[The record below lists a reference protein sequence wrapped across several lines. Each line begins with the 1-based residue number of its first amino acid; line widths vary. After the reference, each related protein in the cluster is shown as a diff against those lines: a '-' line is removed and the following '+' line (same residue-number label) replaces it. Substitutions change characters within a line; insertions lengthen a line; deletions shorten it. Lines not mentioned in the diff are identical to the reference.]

1 MIYSGPTVF
10 ELGEVAALKLAVKN
24 FRKVETT
31 LVGSGDDAAVVA
43 VSDGR
48 FVVTTDTM
56 VEGHDFR
63 NDFSSGYDLGFK
75 AVASNVADVAAMGAK
90 PIALV
95 VAMVITKS
103 TTQQW
108 LEDFARGLQAGC
120 DQLAP
125 QCEIVGG
132 DLASGE
138 QIVIAV
144 TAHGHLAGA
153 NPVLRSGAKAGDQV
167 ALAGTLGR
175 AACGLDLLMHPDQS
189 LAKAYDE
196 WVAIQLR
203 PTPPIELGVLAAANA
218 TAMLDVSDSLAL
230 DCNRLANASSVS
242 IELDKTKLEG
252 YAAVLELAAQSMT
265 ARDDV
270 ARDPMD
276 WVLYGGEDHS
286 LLATFP
292 HGSEIPRGF
301 KVIGRVLERGAAA
314 VTLGGVALEAKGWD
328 SVSS

>member
-1 MIYSGPTVF
+1 MNYSGPTVD

-56 VEGHDFR
+56 VESHDFR
-63 NDFSSGYDLGFK
+63 TDFSSAYDLGFK

-95 VAMVITKS
+95 VAMVIPKTTKVS
-103 TTQQW
+103 W

-120 DQLAP
+120 DELAP
-125 QCEIVGG
+125 DCEIVGG

-144 TAHGHLAGA
+144 TAHGTLAGA
-153 NPVLRSGAKAGDQV
+153 NPVLRSGAQVGDQV

-175 AACGLDLLMHPDQS
+175 AACGLDLLLHTDGS
-189 LAKAYDE
+189 LIKAYDE

-203 PTPPIELGVLAAANA
+203 PTPPIQLGIQAAPAANS
-218 TAMLDVSDSLAL
+218 MLDVSDSLAL
-230 DCNRLANASSVS
+230 DSNRLANASNVT
-242 IELDKTKLEG
+242 IELDRTKLEG
-252 YAAVLELAAQSMT
+252 YAAVLELAALSMT
-265 ARDDV
+265 ARDDI

-292 HGSEIPRGF
+292 AGAELPRGF
-301 KVIGRVLERGAAA
+301 KVIGKVIERNQSP
-314 VTLGGVALEAKGWD
+314 VWLGSSPLEAKGWD

>member
-10 ELGEVAALKLAVKN
+10 ELGEIAALKLAVKN

-175 AACGLDLLMHPDQS
+175 AACGLDLLMHQDPS

-203 PTPPIELGVLAAANA
+203 PTPPIDLGVLAAANA

-265 ARDDV
+265 ARDDI

-276 WVLYGGEDHS
+276 WVLYGGEDHA

-292 HGSEIPRGF
+292 QGSEIPRGF
-301 KVIGRVLERGAAA
+301 KVIGRVLERGGAA
-314 VTLGGVALEAKGWD
+314 VTLGGVVLEAKGWD

>member
-1 MIYSGPTVF
+1 
-10 ELGEVAALKLAVKN
+10 
-24 FRKVETT
+24 
-31 LVGSGDDAAVVA
+31 
-43 VSDGR
+43 
-48 FVVTTDTM
+48 M

-63 NDFSSGYDLGFK
+63 NEFSTGYDLGFK

-95 VAMVITKS
+95 VAMVITKE
-103 TTQQW
+103 TTQMW

-125 QCEIVGG
+125 ECEIVGG

-138 QIVIAV
+138 QIVLAV

-153 NPVLRSGAKAGDQV
+153 NPVLRSGAKPGDKV

-175 AACGLDLLMHPDQS
+175 AACGLDLLLHSDSS

-196 WVAIQLR
+196 WVAVQLR
-203 PTPPIELGVLAAANA
+203 PTPPIELGVMAAKTA

-230 DCNRLANASSVS
+230 DCNRLANASEVS
-242 IELDKTKLEG
+242 IELDRTKLEG
-252 YAAVLELAAQSMT
+252 YAAVLELAALSMT

-276 WVLYGGEDHS
+276 WVLFGGEDHS

-292 HGSEIPRGF
+292 QDAEIPRGF
-301 KVIGRVLERGAAA
+301 KVIGQVVSRQKDA
-314 VTLGGVALEAKGWD
+314 VTLGGNVLAARGWD

>member
-1 MIYSGPTVF
+1 MNYSGPTVF

-63 NDFSSGYDLGFK
+63 NEFSTGYDLGFK

-95 VAMVITKS
+95 VAMVITKD
-103 TTQQW
+103 TTQMW

-120 DQLAP
+120 NQLAP

-153 NPVLRSGAKAGDQV
+153 QPVLRSGAKPGDKV

-175 AACGLDLLMHPDQS
+175 AACGLDLLLHPDES

-196 WVAIQLR
+196 WVAVQLR
-203 PTPPIELGVLAAANA
+203 PTPPIELGVLAANSA

-230 DCNRLANASSVS
+230 DCNRLAQASEVS
-242 IELDKTKLEG
+242 IELDRTKLEG
-252 YAAVLELAAQSMT
+252 YAAVLELAALSMT

-270 ARDPMD
+270 VRDPMD

-292 HGSEIPRGF
+292 EGAEIPRGF
-301 KVIGRVLERGAAA
+301 KVIGEVIARQKDA
-314 VTLGGVALEAKGWD
+314 VTLGGNVLAARGWD

>member
-1 MIYSGPTVF
+1 VIYSGPTVF

-75 AVASNVADVAAMGAK
+75 AVASNVADVAAMGAR
-90 PIALV
+90 PIAMV

-175 AACGLDLLMHPDQS
+175 AACGLDLLMHQDQS

-203 PTPPIELGVLAAANA
+203 PTPPIDLGVLAAANA

-265 ARDDV
+265 ARDDI
-270 ARDPMD
+270 ARDSMD

-292 HGSEIPRGF
+292 QGSEIPRGF
-301 KVIGRVLERGAAA
+301 KVIGSVLERGAAA
-314 VTLGGVALEAKGWD
+314 VTLGGVVLEAKGWD

>member
-1 MIYSGPTVF
+1 VIYSGPTVF
-10 ELGEVAALKLAVKN
+10 ELGEIAALKLAVKN

-31 LVGSGDDAAVVA
+31 LVGSGDDAAVVS
-43 VSDGR
+43 VTDGR

-56 VEGHDFR
+56 VESHDFKTE
-63 NDFSSGYDLGFK
+63 FSSGYDLGFK

-95 VAMVITKS
+95 VAMVIPKT
-103 TTQQW
+103 TTQMW

-120 DQLAP
+120 DELAP
-125 QCEIVGG
+125 ECEIVGG

-153 NPVLRSGAKAGDQV
+153 NPVLRSGAQVGDSV

-175 AACGLDLLMHPDQS
+175 AACGLDLLLHQDKS
-189 LAKAYDE
+189 LANAYDE
-196 WVAIQLR
+196 WVAVQLR
-203 PTPPIELGVLAAANA
+203 PTPPIQLGIQAAGVAN
-218 TAMLDVSDSLAL
+218 AMLDVSDSLAL
-230 DCNRLANASSVS
+230 DCNRLANASDVS
-242 IELDKTKLEG
+242 IELDRSKLEG
-252 YAAVLELAAQSMT
+252 YAAVLELAVQSMS
-265 ARDDV
+265 ARDDL

-292 HGSEIPRGF
+292 QGIEIPRGF
-301 KVIGRVLERGAAA
+301 KVIGSVVQRGDVA
-314 VTLGGVALEAKGWD
+314 VSLGGGELEPRGWD

>member
-1 MIYSGPTVF
+1 MNYSGPTVF
-10 ELGEVAALKLAVKN
+10 ELGEIAALKLAVKN

-43 VSDGR
+43 VTDGR

-56 VEGHDFR
+56 VESHDFR
-63 NDFSSGYDLGFK
+63 TEFSTGYDLGFK

-95 VAMVITKS
+95 VAMVIPKN
-103 TTQQW
+103 TTQMW

-120 DQLAP
+120 DELAP
-125 QCEIVGG
+125 ECEIVGG
-132 DLASGE
+132 DLAAGE

-153 NPVLRSGAKAGDQV
+153 NPVLRSGAQVGDSV

-175 AACGLDLLMHPDQS
+175 AACGLDLLLHQDKS

-196 WVAIQLR
+196 WVAVQLR
-203 PTPPIELGVLAAANA
+203 PTPPIQLGIQAAGHANS
-218 TAMLDVSDSLAL
+218 MLDVSDSLAL
-230 DCNRLANASSVS
+230 DCNRLANASDVS
-242 IELDKTKLEG
+242 IELDRNKLEG
-252 YAAVLELAAQSMT
+252 YAAVLELAAQSLS

-292 HGSEIPRGF
+292 QGSEIPRGF
-301 KVIGRVLERGAAA
+301 KVIGSVVKRGA
-314 VTLGGVALEAKGWD
+314 VPVSLGGSELEPKGWD

>member
-1 MIYSGPTVF
+1 MNYSGPTVF

-63 NDFSSGYDLGFK
+63 NEFSSGYDLGFK

-95 VAMVITKS
+95 VAMVITKD
-103 TTQQW
+103 TTQMW

-120 DQLAP
+120 NQLAP

-153 NPVLRSGAKAGDQV
+153 QPVLRSGAKPGDKV

-175 AACGLDLLMHPDQS
+175 AACGLDLLLHADGS

-196 WVAIQLR
+196 WVAVQLR
-203 PTPPIELGVLAAANA
+203 PTPPIELGAMAANSA

-230 DCNRLANASSVS
+230 DCNRLANASEVS
-242 IELDKTKLEG
+242 IELDRTKLEG
-252 YAAVLELAAQSMT
+252 YAAVLELAALSMT
-265 ARDDV
+265 ARDDL

-292 HGSEIPRGF
+292 EGSEIPRGF
-301 KVIGRVLERGAAA
+301 KVIGQVVQRQKDA
-314 VTLGGVALEAKGWD
+314 VTLGGNVLEARGWD

>member
-1 MIYSGPTVF
+1 MNYSGPTVF

-63 NDFSSGYDLGFK
+63 NEFSTGYDLGFK

-95 VAMVITKS
+95 VAMVITRD
-103 TTQQW
+103 TTQMW

-120 DQLAP
+120 NQLAP
-125 QCEIVGG
+125 ECEIVGG

-153 NPVLRSGAKAGDQV
+153 DPVLRSGAKPGDKV

-175 AACGLDLLMHPDQS
+175 AACGLELLLHPDES

-196 WVAIQLR
+196 WVAVQLR
-203 PTPPIELGVLAAANA
+203 PTPPIELGVMAAKTA

-230 DCNRLANASSVS
+230 DCNRLANASEVS
-242 IELDKTKLEG
+242 IELDRAKLEG
-252 YAAVLELAAQSMT
+252 YAAVLELVALSMT

-292 HGSEIPRGF
+292 EGVEIPRGF
-301 KVIGRVLERGAAA
+301 KVIGQVVQRQKDA
-314 VTLGGVALEAKGWD
+314 VTLGGSALAARGWD

>member
-1 MIYSGPTVF
+1 MNYSGPTVD
-10 ELGEVAALKLAVKN
+10 ELGEIAALKLAVKN
-24 FRKVETT
+24 FRRVETT

-56 VEGHDFR
+56 VESHDFR
-63 NDFSSGYDLGFK
+63 CDFSTGYDLGYK

-90 PIALV
+90 PIAIV
-95 VAMVITKS
+95 VAMVIPKS
-103 TTQQW
+103 TKVSW

-120 DQLAP
+120 DELAP
-125 QCEIVGG
+125 ECGIVGG
-132 DLASGE
+132 DLASGD

-144 TAHGHLAGA
+144 TAHGLLAGA
-153 NPVLRSGAKAGDQV
+153 NPVLRSGAQVGDQV

-175 AACGLDLLMHPDQS
+175 AACGLDLLLHEDKS

-203 PTPPIELGVLAAANA
+203 PMPPIQLGIQAATAA

-230 DCNRLANASSVS
+230 DSNRLANASNVT
-242 IELDKTKLEG
+242 IALDRSKLEG
-252 YAAVLELAAQSMT
+252 YAAVLEQAALSMT
-265 ARDDV
+265 ARDNL

-292 HGSEIPRGF
+292 IDAELPKGF
-301 KVIGRVLERGAAA
+301 KVIGSVVSRADAA
-314 VTLGGVALEAKGWD
+314 VLLGSSPLEAKGWD

>member
-1 MIYSGPTVF
+1 VNYSGPTVF
-10 ELGEVAALKLAVKN
+10 ELGEVEALKLAVKN

-95 VAMVITKS
+95 VAMVITRD
-103 TTQQW
+103 TTQMW
-108 LEDFARGLQAGC
+108 LEDFARGLQSGC
-120 DQLAP
+120 TQLAP
-125 QCEIVGG
+125 ECEIVGG

-153 NPVLRSGAKAGDQV
+153 NPVLRSGAKPGDKV

-175 AACGLDLLMHPDQS
+175 AACGLDLLLHQDKS

-196 WVAIQLR
+196 WVAVQLR
-203 PTPPIELGVLAAANA
+203 PTPPIELGALAAKSA

-230 DCNRLANASSVS
+230 DCNRLAEASDVS
-242 IELDKTKLEG
+242 IELDRTKLEG
-252 YAAVLELAAQSMT
+252 YAAVLELAAQSMD
-265 ARDDV
+265 ARDDL
-270 ARDPMD
+270 ARDPLD
-276 WVLYGGEDHS
+276 WVLYGGEDHA

-292 HGSEIPRGF
+292 KDSEIPRGF
-301 KVIGRVLERGAAA
+301 KVIGEVVKRQKDA
-314 VTLGGVALEAKGWD
+314 VTLGGVVLQARGWD